1 MSEHPT
7 DQTSQSPSEQD
18 TRPRVMVIMAHP
30 DDAEFTSG
38 GTVARFAASGFRVQ
52 YVLATSGDKGSA
64 DPNAVPEQL
73 AATRMA
79 EQRAAAEALGVEE
92 VTFLG
97 HKDGEVEV
105 SLAFRAEMALAI
117 RRGRPDVV
125 LTFDP
130 WQRYQVHPDHRAV
143 GQTALDAVAAAR
155 DHMYFPEQL
164 TEGVSAHRVHN
175 VYFFATDDPNYYV
188 DITGTLD
195 QKVAALKCHRS
206 QVGDRDMDAFMRA
219 RAASVGQ
226 PMGLAAAEA
235 FHYLPMVQP
244 PQLRRLP
251 EW

>member
-1 MSEHPT
+1 MSETP
-7 DQTSQSPSEQD
+7 TSQVGQLAQTDE
-18 TRPRVMVIMAHP
+18 RPRVMVIMAHP

-64 DPNAVPEQL
+64 DREAVPEQL
-73 AATRMA
+73 AATRMT
-79 EQRAAAEALGVEE
+79 EQRAAAAALGVEE

-105 SLAFRAEMALAI
+105 SLAFRAELARVI
-117 RRGRPDVV
+117 REGRPDVV

-130 WQRYQVHPDHRAV
+130 WQRYQIHPDHRAV
-143 GQTALDAVAAAR
+143 GETALDAVAAAR

-164 TEGVSAHRVHN
+164 TGGLTEHRVHN
-175 VYFFATDDPNYYV
+175 VYFFGTDQPNYYV
-188 DITGTLD
+188 DITSTLD
-195 QKVAALKCHRS
+195 QKIAALKCHRS
-206 QVGDRDMDAFMRA
+206 QVGERDMDAFVRA

-226 PMGLAAAEA
+226 PVGLAAAEA